1 VTGVPVMGARQAPVS
16 IPVEAIDTT
25 GAAQPQVW
33 VFDPASQTA
42 SPRAV
47 ALGLPRDGAI
57 VVLDGLSPGEEVVT
71 GGWWRLTDGAQ
82 VRPSRP

>member
-1 VTGVPVMGARQAPVS
+1 
-16 IPVEAIDTT
+16 
-25 GAAQPQVW
+25 
-33 VFDPASQTA
+33 
-42 SPRAV
+42 V